1 VLILSIALA
10 ILPLLGVA
18 YVLFA
23 GEGISVDSLF
33 TSLILLA
40 ISGVFGLNTLL
51 MLRSRLKAASAGD
64 SGSGAGVQ
72 FGSAARGAVV
82 TARGL
87 VESVLFF
94 ESPVG
99 YADKSIVTLRLNGAK
114 STRVLPFE
122 GDLRNLLPV
131 GKMVEVKYEGD
142 GSAHRIVALNY
153 R

>member
-18 YVLFA
+18 YVLLA

-40 ISGVFGLNTLL
+40 MSGVFGLNALL

-64 SGSGAGVQ
+64 GGSGVQ
-72 FGSAARGAVV
+72 FGGAARGAVV

-99 YADKSIVTLRLNGAK
+99 HPDKSIVTLRLNGAK
-114 STRVLPFE
+114 ATRVLPFE

-131 GKMVEVKYEGD
+131 GKTVEVKYEGD